1 MSRKKWRVWLS
12 GRGPDREDI
21 IETLKAGGYE
31 VTLGRLFTDTL
42 TGLRC
47 CQSAKWDTNRATIT
61 VHSRRL
67 AQAPER

>member
-1 MSRKKWRVWLS
+1 MVRKKWRVWLS

-42 TGLRC
+42 AGLRHM
-47 CQSAKWDTNRATIT
+47 K
-61 VHSRRL
+61 L
-67 AQAPER
+67 F